1 MDWYIV
7 VFTLAFII
15 LDCLTGTA
23 QAIYNKVLDSSI
35 MREGMFHKAALVGIM
50 IVAILCEYAVQHID
64 FGNGTMSLNGWLIMA
79 VCAWVCIAEL
89 ISILENLAKINSDLA
104 SSKLLEFF
112 AVITSSN
119 GDHTKAKEES
129 NNAKRD

>member
-1 MDWYIV
+1 MDWYII
-7 VFTLAFII
+7 VFAFAFII
-15 LDCLTGTA
+15 LDYLTGTA
-23 QAIYNKVLDSSI
+23 QAIYNKVLDSGI
-35 MREGMFHKAALVGIM
+35 MREGIFHKAALVGIM
-50 IVAILCEYAVQHID
+50 IVAILCEYAAQHID

-79 VCAWVCIAEL
+79 VCAWVCITEL

-119 GDHTKAKEES
+119 GDHAKEES